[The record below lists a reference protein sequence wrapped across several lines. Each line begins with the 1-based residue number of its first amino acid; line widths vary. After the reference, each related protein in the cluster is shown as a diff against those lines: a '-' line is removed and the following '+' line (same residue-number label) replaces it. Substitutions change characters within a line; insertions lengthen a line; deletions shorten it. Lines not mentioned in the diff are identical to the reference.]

1 MWGRR
6 DGRALLEAPLRS
18 IPAVYRLGCGL
29 PLVAPKGLPLVGV
42 GGADLGQAALPDA
55 AIAASAALS
64 GCTLL
69 TRNTRDL

>member
-1 MWGRR
+1 M
-6 DGRALLEAPLRS
+6 
-18 IPAVYRLGCGL
+18 
-29 PLVAPKGLPLVGV
+29 VGV

-55 AIAASAALS
+55 AIAAIAALS